1 MLESGERGKAQRAL
15 KQAIDLSQADAS
27 LNEDARVQFEN
38 VAVQNAKIGF
48 MNRRDA
54 LRASN
59 NIFVEGA
66 SQNAVLGFNDGN
78 FSQEFAQQLEGRLS
92 ARDRMALE
100 LVSSKIVGQQAA
112 VVEAAQAISVTM
124 PENGPTLVFTRALQ
138 TQPGGSMVLELGV
151 SRGFKN
157 VIAASWARP
166 YVQLACGIP
175 VAWVLFVFA
184 FGSRRKVAG

>member
-1 MLESGERGKAQRAL
+1 
-15 KQAIDLSQADAS
+15 
-27 LNEDARVQFEN
+27 
-38 VAVQNAKIGF
+38 

-59 NIFVEGA
+59 NIFIEGA
-66 SQNAVLGFNDGN
+66 GQQAALGFNDGN
-78 FSQEFAQQLEGRLS
+78 FSREFAQQLEGQLS
-92 ARDRMALE
+92 VRDRVALDM
-100 LVSSKIVGQQAA
+100 VSLKIVGQQAA
-112 VVEAAQAISVTM
+112 VAEAAQAISVTM
-124 PENGPTLVFTRALQ
+124 PENGPSLVFTRVLQ

-157 VIAASWARP
+157 VMKASWARP
-166 YVQLACGIP
+166 YVQLACAIP